1 MNALAKTGAL
11 RHSQLPV
18 SATGSGRCSCLLRLA
33 DFCGAG
39 RCPLAKIRALRQPR
53 LRCFVHWTR
62 LARLPLGTKFSS
74 EPRTRLRLA
83 HSRLKISLSVS
94 RPYAHVVR
102 PGRFGKSGLSCFYPI
117 AKRAGR
123 QVYMGRPAA
132 GRGSRGGKILPISQ
146 KRCRFFVDSGARVW
160 YNQRRP

>member
-1 MNALAKTGAL
+1 MLGYSSIGRSFRSYFRGNPFL
-11 RHSQLPV
+11 RAVARQKFLP
-18 SATGSGRCSCLLRLA
+18 
-33 DFCGAG
+33 
-39 RCPLAKIRALRQPR
+39 PNI
-53 LRCFVHWTR
+53 
-62 LARLPLGTKFSS
+62 PLGTKFSS

-117 AKRAGR
+117 AKLAGR

-132 GRGSRGGKILPISQ
+132 GRGSGGGKILPISQ